1 MRGTDPGH
9 ELVQVRDKP
18 EEEWDDGRLMSR
30 SSCRRE
36 NTSSS
41 ARGLSPVKA
50 RGSWCGE
57 VRLTCL
63 SDEEPSDPPGDRSV
77 GLCLLLQRCESRGR
91 SGQEGERAEGS
102 RISVRCWGPA
112 VCGGVHP
119 GKGGAGEME
128 VELIRSVG
136 PSRTQVRTYSSDVG
150 AQAFGECKRRQRH
163 SYIHA
168 RGDSQ
173 VGKDGNEHEHRG
185 RGDGEASAFR
195 RSSLCRQRAELRVD

>member
-1 MRGTDPGH
+1 MKSPPTHPAIAVLDLASFYGSVGH
-9 ELVQVRDKP
+9 ER
-18 EEEWDDGRLMSR
+18 EEEEGRGWKG
-30 SSCRRE
+30 RE
-36 NTSSS
+36 S
-41 ARGLSPVKA
+41 AVHWG
-50 RGSWCGE
+50 
-57 VRLTCL
+57 
-63 SDEEPSDPPGDRSV
+63 
-77 GLCLLLQRCESRGR
+77 
-91 SGQEGERAEGS
+91 
-102 RISVRCWGPA
+102 GPA